1 MRNCIIVVLCNS
13 ESCGRSHAIPMLT
26 LPACAAGLAL
36 CQQRRALGVNHLHA
50 SVWQKARSVSFHPNK
65 PVGFLISIC
74 GKFIASF
81 GTLRAICR
89 QCSDNCTESET
100 GKKNEGTKRLTFI
113 FVKGLPA
120 WVSRTLPAGPFWAA
134 PWRERG
140 GSRRKVI
147 LFSEMM
153 Q

>member
-1 MRNCIIVVLCNS
+1 MKGLYYNFTEKLESQQMALLYIGTHDKLYYCCCFFNS
-13 ESCGRSHAIPMLT
+13 ESCGRSHVIPVLT

-50 SVWQKARSVSFHPNK
+50 SVWQKAHSVSFHSNK
-65 PVGFLISIC
+65 PVEFLISIC
-74 GKFIASF
+74 GKFVASF
-81 GTLRAICR
+81 GTLGEICR

-120 WVSRTLPAGPFWAA
+120 
-134 PWRERG
+134 
-140 GSRRKVI
+140 
-147 LFSEMM
+147 
-153 Q
+153 